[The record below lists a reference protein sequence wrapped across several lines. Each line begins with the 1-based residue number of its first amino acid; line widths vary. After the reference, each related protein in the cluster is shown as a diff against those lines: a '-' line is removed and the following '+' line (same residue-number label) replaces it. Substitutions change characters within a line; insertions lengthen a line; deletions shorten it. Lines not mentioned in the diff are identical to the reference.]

1 MAPTAWATLNKT
13 SREAWPVRTFFK
25 ASDVKGKWDPP
36 EITSPKRRKGTTR
49 LKSRIKANINVQTRI
64 KSIMCVF
71 EKKSHQVW
79 IEATYCCFC
88 VILMFWLGFLAL
100 TWISNVFPNMLYET
114 KQYWSGNKRE
124 PTSPIH
130 NIMGVIIKN
139 ICTLS
144 LFLRALYRTILIQ
157 SEFPIRNPFSENKSM
172 VPYYHDLH
180 HIYSPTLRNF
190 YLLGCN
196 N

>member
-114 KQYWSGNKRE
+114 KQYSSGNESVGKSHIACLNSKDATYIFVEQLHLVSIDFKLKSNRE
-124 PTSPIH
+124 
-130 NIMGVIIKN
+130 NLCV
-139 ICTLS
+139 
-144 LFLRALYRTILIQ
+144 Q
-157 SEFPIRNPFSENKSM
+157 
-172 VPYYHDLH
+172 
-180 HIYSPTLRNF
+180 HIT
-190 YLLGCN
+190 
-196 N
+196 